1 MHLSCSDV
9 DLCSN
14 SADCRSTL
22 VCCNCDCIS
31 ATMFQKDLNIWWKDE
46 KMKKKDL
53 DLMIL
58 WIHIALI
65 LSVVLMI
72 HMS

>member
-1 MHLSCSDV
+1 
-9 DLCSN
+9 
-14 SADCRSTL
+14 
-22 VCCNCDCIS
+22 
-31 ATMFQKDLNIWWKDE
+31 MFQKDLNIWWKDE